1 MAVGCHTYIW
11 AELSSL
17 FKKEHWSGNV
27 DLADTDR
34 SARGGTDTLAG
45 WLAGRTRARQD
56 TRQGVLCLVGTELV
70 FGPERKLGVSG
81 PEYQSL

>member
-11 AELSSL
+11 AELNSL

-34 SARGGTDTLAG
+34 SARGGTD
-45 WLAGRTRARQD
+45 WLAGRSEPDKIPGRA
-56 TRQGVLCLVGTELV
+56 C
-70 FGPERKLGVSG
+70 FAW
-81 PEYQSL
+81 